1 MLMVVSRFSMFVNIQ
16 TFFFNSGRNTQAVN
30 FVEDF
35 EDDVSHQCGPS
46 ADDDYTKNL
55 CTEESEATSVECA
68 AFYGKQTGK
77 NGSEL
82 PHTPCTEEAPTGS
95 SIFRR
100 CSMNSTAKIMTVPQI
115 APIRALPLVIP
126 GRIRLLHR
134 RVRQGYH

>member
-1 MLMVVSRFSMFVNIQ
+1 MFVNIQ

-77 NGSEL
+77 NGSEATAYTVYGRGTYRVVNFQAVFDEFYSEN
-82 PHTPCTEEAPTGS
+82 HDGS
-95 SIFRR
+95 ADS
-100 CSMNSTAKIMTVPQI
+100 SDKS
-115 APIRALPLVIP
+115 
-126 GRIRLLHR
+126 GSHW
-134 RVRQGYH
+134 